1 MKKILTL
8 ITSFFLLASLPTGAQ
23 ETQTTG
29 SEVITLSHNG
39 QESTFK
45 YNEMTKVMEQAV
57 DGDTVYFSTGYF
69 QGDFRLDKRL
79 TFIGS
84 GADNSNNY
92 GNGWSNCTCY
102 DGKINIVLPEGTKL
116 TTRLFD
122 GIYFYNGNNSSITFS
137 NAIENVVFRKCYW
150 DNSWNVNAEIKSLL
164 IDRCRAYLSIYN
176 SSNYKKI
183 IVRNSY
189 IWGDFRCQ
197 DPSTIL
203 FYHCNVSP
211 NTSWRDNDRNKT
223 YCYAFQGTFTNC
235 IIRNQSSE
243 WDSSTQKNIYYAALL
258 SDPESTPE
266 SYPILINCAY
276 YTEDGKD
283 VTANCTLQNST
294 GYPISNEKRLED
306 MSKAELEAAGYMG
319 NDGTVV
325 GYYGGKN
332 PYSLKPNI
340 PEIASSKIHLDRD
353 AQQLQINIKVSS
365 QQ

>member
-8 ITSFFLLASLPTGAQ
+8 ITSFFLLATLPTGAQ

-39 QESTFK
+39 QESAFK

-69 QGDFRLDKRL
+69 LGDFRLDKRL

-84 GADNSNNY
+84 GADDSNN
-92 GNGWSNCTCY
+92 NGTRWSNCTCY

-122 GIYFYNGNNSSITFS
+122 GIYFYNSGSSNGITFS
-137 NAIENVVFRKCYW
+137 NSIENVIFRKCFIG
-150 DNSWNVNAEIKSLL
+150 SWNINAEIKSLL
-164 IDRCRAYLSIYN
+164 LDRCN
-176 SSNYKKI
+176 GSSQENNYIKKYI
-183 IVRNSY
+183 ARNCSLY
-189 IWGDFRCQ
+189 GVGYWSNIE
-197 DPSTIL
+197 DPTSRQFI
-203 FYHCNVSP
+203 HCNINLS
-211 NTSWRDNDRNKT
+211 TWCADNDCQTSVGRL
-223 YCYAFQGTFTNC
+223 QGTFTNC
-235 IIRNQSSE
+235 IINNYGYRNNNGYAIPLT
-243 WDSSTQKNIYYAALL
+243 DSRQEIST
-258 SDPESTPE
+258 
-266 SYPILINCAY
+266 PILINCLY
-276 YTEDGKD
+276 YSEDGKD

-294 GYPISNEKRLED
+294 GYPASSEKRIEE

-332 PYSLKPNI
+332 PYTLKPNI